1 MELLLIPFLFALV
14 SLVVPR
20 NFVRQFS
27 LLGGVASLVVT
38 IGHLSA
44 FDPSTFVSIF
54 EPNCI
59 TSFGLTCQMGY
70 DGMSLFMV
78 ILTNVITFLILLSNY
93 NRELSSNR
101 SFTALVFFMQVG
113 LLGVFTSF
121 DGLLFYIFWE
131 ITLIPVFLIALW
143 FGGKDRKAAL
153 VKFFIYTFVGSLAM
167 LLSLMAIK
175 GYNAKSFS
183 HSDLMAVELTAKSA
197 FWIFGGF
204 FLAFAIKIP
213 LFPFHTWQPNTYTTS
228 PMAGTM
234 LLSAL
239 MLKMALYGM
248 IRWLIPLAPEA
259 LSDMTYPVVVL
270 GIIGVVYAGILA
282 IKQNDIKRLFA
293 FASISHVGLIAAGA
307 ILVGHDNWSAVFIQM
322 GNHSLVAVGLF
333 LSADIIEQ
341 RLGVRTLSDLGGVAK
356 QAPRFAFMF
365 GALVLAAISVPL
377 SSGFIGEFMLLKG
390 VYSYNWM
397 IGFIAG
403 TTLIVGAVYTL
414 RAYQLSMY
422 GAPKASPF
430 ADLTWNEWFTYFIIM
445 GLIVVFGVYPQG
457 IIDFLTPSIDNLIE
471 SVKTINTL
479 HQ

>member
-14 SLVVPR
+14 SLVVPS

-27 LLGGVASLVVT
+27 LIGGIVSLVFT
-38 IGHLSA
+38 IGHLCS
-44 FDPSTFVSIF
+44 FDTNTFVTILDPSCV
-54 EPNCI
+54 
-59 TSFGLTCQMGY
+59 TSFGLTCKMGY

-78 ILTNVITFLILLSNY
+78 LLTNVITFLIILSNY
-93 NRELSSNR
+93 NRDIASNR
-101 SFTALVFFMQVG
+101 SFTALVFFMQLG

-143 FGGKDRKAAL
+143 YGGKDRKAAL

-175 GYNAKSFS
+175 GHAKSFYYL
-183 HSDLMAVELTAKSA
+183 DLMAVELTAKSA

-213 LFPFHTWQPNTYTTS
+213 LFPFHTWQPNTYTSS

-259 LSDMTYPVVVL
+259 LTEMTYPVVVL

-307 ILVGHDNWSAVFIQM
+307 ILLGHDNWSAVFIQM
-322 GNHSLVAVGLF
+322 ANHSLVAVGLF
-333 LSADIIEQ
+333 LSVDIIEQ
-341 RLGVRTLSDLGGVAK
+341 RLGIRTLSDLGGIAK

-390 VYSYNWM
+390 VFSYNSC
-397 IGFIAG
+397 IGFVAG

-422 GAPKASPF
+422 GAPKATPF
-430 ADLTWNEWFTYFIIM
+430 ADLTWNEWLTYLIIM
-445 GLIVVFGVYPQG
+445 VIIVVFGVYPQA
-457 IIDFLTPSIDNLIE
+457 IIDFLSPSIDSLLE

>member
-14 SLVVPR
+14 SLVVPS

-27 LLGGVASLVVT
+27 LIGGIVSLVVT
-38 IGHLSA
+38 IGHLCS
-44 FDPSTFVSIF
+44 FDTNTFVTILDPSCV
-54 EPNCI
+54 
-59 TSFGLTCQMGY
+59 TSFGLTCKMGY

-78 ILTNVITFLILLSNY
+78 LLTNVITFLIILSNY
-93 NRELSSNR
+93 NRDIASNR
-101 SFTALVFFMQVG
+101 SFTALVFFMQLG

-143 FGGKDRKAAL
+143 YGGKDRKAAL

-175 GYNAKSFS
+175 GHAKSFYYL
-183 HSDLMAVELTAKSA
+183 DLMAVELTAKSA

-213 LFPFHTWQPNTYTTS
+213 LFPFHTWQPNTYTSS

-259 LSDMTYPVVVL
+259 LTEMTYPVVVL

-307 ILVGHDNWSAVFIQM
+307 ILLGHDNWSAVFIQM
-322 GNHSLVAVGLF
+322 ANHSLVAVGLF

-341 RLGVRTLSDLGGVAK
+341 RLGIRTLSDLGGIAK

-390 VYSYNWM
+390 IFSYNWL
-397 IGFIAG
+397 IGFVAG

-422 GAPKASPF
+422 GAPKATPF
-430 ADLTWNEWFTYFIIM
+430 ADLTWNEWLTYLIIM
-445 GLIVVFGVYPQG
+445 VIIVVFGVYPQA
-457 IIDFLTPSIDNLIE
+457 IIDFLSPSIDSLLE

>member
-14 SLVVPR
+14 SLVVPS

-27 LLGGVASLVVT
+27 LIGGIVSLVVA
-38 IGHLSA
+38 IGHLCTFDTNTFVA
-44 FDPSTFVSIF
+44 ILDPSCV
-54 EPNCI
+54 
-59 TSFGLTCQMGY
+59 TSFGLTCKMGY

-78 ILTNVITFLILLSNY
+78 LLTNVITFLIILSNY
-93 NRELSSNR
+93 NRDIASNR
-101 SFTALVFFMQVG
+101 SFTALVFFMQLG

-143 FGGKDRKAAL
+143 YGGKDRKAAL

-175 GYNAKSFS
+175 GHAKSFS
-183 HSDLMAVELTAKSA
+183 YLDLMAVELTAKSA

-228 PMAGTM
+228 PMVGTM

-259 LSDMTYPVVVL
+259 LTEMTYPVVVL

-307 ILVGHDNWSAVFIQM
+307 ILLGHDNWSAVFIQM
-322 GNHSLVAVGLF
+322 ANHSLVAVGLF

-341 RLGVRTLSDLGGVAK
+341 RLGIRTLSDLGGIAK

-390 VYSYNWM
+390 IFSYNWL
-397 IGFIAG
+397 IGFVAG

-422 GAPKASPF
+422 GAPKATPF
-430 ADLTWNEWFTYFIIM
+430 ADLTWNEWLTYLIIM
-445 GLIVVFGVYPQG
+445 VIIVVFGVYPQA
-457 IIDFLTPSIDNLIE
+457 IIDFLSPSIDSLLE

>member
-14 SLVVPR
+14 SLVVPS

-27 LLGGVASLVVT
+27 LIGGIVSLVVT
-38 IGHLSA
+38 IGHLCS
-44 FDPSTFVSIF
+44 FDTNTFVTILDPSCV
-54 EPNCI
+54 
-59 TSFGLTCQMGY
+59 TSFGLTCKMGY

-78 ILTNVITFLILLSNY
+78 LLTNVITFLIILSNY
-93 NRELSSNR
+93 NRDIASNR
-101 SFTALVFFMQVG
+101 SFTALVFFMQLG

-143 FGGKDRKAAL
+143 YGGKDRKAAL

-175 GYNAKSFS
+175 GHAKSFS
-183 HSDLMAVELTAKSA
+183 YLDLMAVELTAKSA

-213 LFPFHTWQPNTYTTS
+213 LFPFHTWQPNTYTSS

-239 MLKMALYGM
+239 MLKMALYGL

-259 LSDMTYPVVVL
+259 LTEMTYPVVVL

-307 ILVGHDNWSAVFIQM
+307 ILLGHDNWSAVFIQM
-322 GNHSLVAVGLF
+322 ANHSLVAVGLF

-341 RLGVRTLSDLGGVAK
+341 RLGIRTLSDLGGIAK

-390 VYSYNWM
+390 IFSYNWL
-397 IGFIAG
+397 IGFVAG

-422 GAPKASPF
+422 GAPKATPF
-430 ADLTWNEWFTYFIIM
+430 ADLTWNEWLTYLIIM
-445 GLIVVFGVYPQG
+445 VIIVVFGVYPQA
-457 IIDFLTPSIDNLIE
+457 IIDFLSPSIDSLLE

>member
-14 SLVVPR
+14 SLVVPS

-27 LLGGVASLVVT
+27 LIGGIVSLVVT
-38 IGHLSA
+38 IGHLCS
-44 FDPSTFVSIF
+44 FDTNTFVTILDPSCV
-54 EPNCI
+54 
-59 TSFGLTCQMGY
+59 TSFGLTCKMGY

-78 ILTNVITFLILLSNY
+78 LLTNVITFLITLSNY
-93 NRELSSNR
+93 NRDIASNR
-101 SFTALVFFMQVG
+101 SFTALVFFMQLG

-143 FGGKDRKAAL
+143 YGGKDRKAAL

-175 GYNAKSFS
+175 GHAKSFS
-183 HSDLMAVELTAKSA
+183 YLDLMAVELTAKSA

-213 LFPFHTWQPNTYTTS
+213 LFPFHTWQPNTYTSS

-259 LSDMTYPVVVL
+259 LTEMTYPVVVL

-307 ILVGHDNWSAVFIQM
+307 ILLGHDNWSAVFIQM
-322 GNHSLVAVGLF
+322 ANHSLVAVGLF

-341 RLGVRTLSDLGGVAK
+341 RLGIRTLSDLGGIAK

-390 VYSYNWM
+390 VFSYNSC
-397 IGFIAG
+397 IGFVAG

-422 GAPKASPF
+422 GAPKATPF
-430 ADLTWNEWFTYFIIM
+430 ADLTWNEWLTYLIIM
-445 GLIVVFGVYPQG
+445 VIIVVFGVYPQA
-457 IIDFLTPSIDNLIE
+457 IIDFLSPSIDSLLE

>member
-14 SLVVPR
+14 SLVVPS

-27 LLGGVASLVVT
+27 LIGGIVSLVVT
-38 IGHLSA
+38 IGHLCSFDTNTFVA
-44 FDPSTFVSIF
+44 ILDPSCV
-54 EPNCI
+54 
-59 TSFGLTCQMGY
+59 TSFGLTCKMGY

-78 ILTNVITFLILLSNY
+78 LLTNVITFLIILSNY
-93 NRELSSNR
+93 NRDIASNR
-101 SFTALVFFMQVG
+101 SFTALVFFMQLG

-143 FGGKDRKAAL
+143 YGGKDRKAAL

-175 GYNAKSFS
+175 GHAKSFS

-259 LSDMTYPVVVL
+259 LTEMTYPVVVL

-307 ILVGHDNWSAVFIQM
+307 ILLGHDNWSAVFIQM
-322 GNHSLVAVGLF
+322 ANHSLVAVGLF

-341 RLGVRTLSDLGGVAK
+341 RLGIRTLSDLGGIAK

-390 VYSYNWM
+390 IYSYNWL
-397 IGFIAG
+397 IGFVAG

-414 RAYQLSMY
+414 RGYQLSMY
-422 GAPKASPF
+422 GAPKATPF
-430 ADLTWNEWFTYFIIM
+430 ADLTWNEWLAYLIIM
-445 GLIVVFGVYPQG
+445 VIIVVFGVYPQA
-457 IIDFLTPSIDNLIE
+457 IIDFLSPSIDSLLE

>member
-14 SLVVPR
+14 SLVVPS

-27 LLGGVASLVVT
+27 LIGGIVSLVLT
-38 IGHLSA
+38 IGHLCS
-44 FDPSTFVSIF
+44 FETNTFVTIL
-54 EPNCI
+54 EPSCV
-59 TSFGLTCQMGY
+59 TSFGLTCKMGY

-78 ILTNVITFLILLSNY
+78 LLTNVITFLITLSNY
-93 NRELSSNR
+93 NRDIASNR
-101 SFTALVFFMQVG
+101 SFTALVFFMQLG

-143 FGGKDRKAAL
+143 YGGKDRKAAL

-175 GYNAKSFS
+175 GHAKSFS
-183 HSDLMAVELTAKSA
+183 YLDLMAVELTAKSA

-213 LFPFHTWQPNTYTTS
+213 LFPFHTWQPNTYTSS

-259 LSDMTYPVVVL
+259 LTEMTYPVVVL

-307 ILVGHDNWSAVFIQM
+307 ILLGHDNWSAVFIQM
-322 GNHSLVAVGLF
+322 ANHSLVAVGLF

-341 RLGVRTLSDLGGVAK
+341 RLGIRTLCDLGGIAK

-390 VYSYNWM
+390 VFSYNSC
-397 IGFIAG
+397 IGFVAG

-422 GAPKASPF
+422 GAPKATPF
-430 ADLTWNEWFTYFIIM
+430 ADLTWNEWLTYLIIM
-445 GLIVVFGVYPQG
+445 VIIVVFGVYPQA
-457 IIDFLTPSIDNLIE
+457 IIDFLSPSIDSLLE

>member
-14 SLVVPR
+14 SLVVPS

-27 LLGGVASLVVT
+27 LIGGIVSLVVT
-38 IGHLSA
+38 IGHLCS
-44 FDPSTFVSIF
+44 FDTNTFVTILDPSCV
-54 EPNCI
+54 
-59 TSFGLTCQMGY
+59 TSFGLTCKMGY

-78 ILTNVITFLILLSNY
+78 LLTNVITFLIILSNY
-93 NRELSSNR
+93 NRDIASNR
-101 SFTALVFFMQVG
+101 SFTALVFFMQLG

-143 FGGKDRKAAL
+143 YGGKDRKAAL

-175 GYNAKSFS
+175 GHAKSFYYL
-183 HSDLMAVELTAKSA
+183 DLMAVELTAKSA

-213 LFPFHTWQPNTYTTS
+213 LFPFHTWQPNTYTSS

-259 LSDMTYPVVVL
+259 LTEMTYPVVVL
-270 GIIGVVYAGILA
+270 GIIGVVYSGILA

-307 ILVGHDNWSAVFIQM
+307 ILLGHDNWSAVFIQM
-322 GNHSLVAVGLF
+322 ANHSLVAVGLF

-341 RLGVRTLSDLGGVAK
+341 RLGIRTLSDLGGIAK

-390 VYSYNWM
+390 IFSYNSC
-397 IGFIAG
+397 IGFVAG

-422 GAPKASPF
+422 GAPKATPF
-430 ADLTWNEWFTYFIIM
+430 ADLTWNEWLTYLIIM
-445 GLIVVFGVYPQG
+445 VIIVVFGVYPQA
-457 IIDFLTPSIDNLIE
+457 IIDFLSPSIDSLLE